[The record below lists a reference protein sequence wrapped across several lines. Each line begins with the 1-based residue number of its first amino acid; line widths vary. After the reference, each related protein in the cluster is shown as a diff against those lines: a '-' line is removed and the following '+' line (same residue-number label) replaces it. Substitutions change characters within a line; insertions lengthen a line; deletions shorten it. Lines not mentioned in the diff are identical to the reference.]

1 MNEPIRILMVFTIM
15 NRGGAETMVM
25 NYYRHID
32 RSKVQFDFIVHR
44 EERGAFDDE
53 IEALGGKIYR
63 MMPLHP
69 LTFGKYK
76 KQIAKF
82 FDEHPEYKIIH
93 GHCSELG
100 YFIYKEAHK
109 RGVPMIIAHAH
120 NPTAFIDS
128 KLFFRTYFKHAMRK
142 YINQYFACGRESAYW
157 LFGKT
162 LGKKA
167 IIQYNAIDPYIFR
180 FSPKKRIKIRKELNI
195 ADDTIII
202 GHIGRMTKQKNH
214 HFLIKTFNQFHKEQ
228 PNSIL
233 LLIGNGELEDDIKAQ
248 IKKYQIEKSIMLL
261 GIRQDIPSLMQAMD
275 IFLFPSHYEGL
286 GVVLIEAQAA
296 SLPCLVSNNIPKEAF
311 ITDYIKAQ
319 NLNNPILEWC
329 NDIKSMLQKKR
340 EISITYKIEE
350 HHYSIKEQ
358 AEWLQN
364 YYLKQWQ
371 KH

>member
-1 MNEPIRILMVFTIM
+1 MQEPIRILMLFTIM

-25 NYYRHID
+25 NYYRNID
-32 RSKVQFDFIVHR
+32 RTKVQFDFMVHR
-44 EERGAFDDE
+44 EERGAYDDE
-53 IEALGGKIYR
+53 IEAMGGKIYR

-69 LTFGKYK
+69 FTFGKYQ
-76 KQIAKF
+76 KQIAQF
-82 FDEHPEYKIIH
+82 FDEHNEYKIIH

-100 YFIYKEAHK
+100 YFIYKEASRRK
-109 RGVPMIIAHAH
+109 TPIIISHAH
-120 NPTAFIDS
+120 NPKAFIDS
-128 KLFFRTYFKHAMRK
+128 KWIFRTYFKHAMRK

-167 IIQYNAIDPYIFR
+167 IIQYNAIEPSIFTYSLEDR
-180 FSPKKRIKIRKELNI
+180 KKVRHQLNI
-195 ADDTIII
+195 PNETIVI

-214 HFLIKTFNQFHKEQ
+214 YFLIKTFNQFHSKH

-233 LLIGNGELEDDIKAQ
+233 LLIGNGELEKEIKRQ
-248 IKKYQIEKSIMLL
+248 INKYHLEKAVMFL
-261 GIRQDIPSLMQAMD
+261 GIRRDIPSLMKAMD
-275 IFLFPSHYEGL
+275 IFVFPSHYEGL

-296 SLPCLVSNNIPKEAF
+296 SLPCLVSNNIPQEAF

-319 NLNNPILEWC
+319 DLKNPISDWC
-329 NDIKSMLQKKR
+329 NDIESMLQKKR
-340 EISITYKIEE
+340 HLSISDKIEE
-350 HHYSIKEQ
+350 HNYSIKSQ

-364 YYLKQWQ
+364 YYLEQWQ